1 MSSPETSTR
10 DGISENGA
18 QGAWILMPCII
29 AVLVFSFIGPAVP
42 RFSEE
47 TPHQPHPALSPSQA

>member
-18 QGAWILMPCII
+18 K
-29 AVLVFSFIGPAVP
+29 VLDIDALHHCRSCFFIHWTRSVEVL
-42 RFSEE
+42 EE